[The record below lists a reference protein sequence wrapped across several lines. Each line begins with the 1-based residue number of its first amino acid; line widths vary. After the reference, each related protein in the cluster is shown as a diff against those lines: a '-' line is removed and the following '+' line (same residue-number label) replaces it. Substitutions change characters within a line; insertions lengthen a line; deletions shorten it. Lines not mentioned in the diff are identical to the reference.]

1 MKKVIFDVDGVLL
14 SEERYYDV
22 SALTVWEILYG
33 RTYMGLPSERDDFD
47 ASAVSDGQI
56 AAIRSAVW
64 GRDALLSWLKSRG
77 INSNWDMVHAWLIT
91 CFWLLGEEYR
101 RRTGGDILP
110 LRFETEADFREA
122 GRAVMGLPLPKAEAL
137 LAKWEQA
144 VPEGTQGSDV
154 FIALAGAM
162 AETFGGVPA
171 WAALQS
177 GLWRM
182 HTEAFQAWYL
192 GDDLFIE
199 QNRREPWAGGK
210 RGFLR
215 DEIPLAPAAAIGALF
230 RRLKES
236 GWEIAV
242 ATGRSRQEMT
252 VPFRTLGWYGA
263 FNPLYLA
270 TASDACEA
278 EALTGTPH
286 LDKPHP
292 FLFECALYGRKQENY
307 ADYARGARKPGA
319 GDCVYMVGDSCSDI
333 LGAKA
338 AGLRFIGVLTGLEG
352 KSAAAMFEAAGV
364 PYAERV
370 TEIEPLLKE

>member
-33 RTYMGLPSERDDFD
+33 RKYMGLPSERDDFV
-47 ASAVSDGQI
+47 AETVTDGQI
-56 AAIRSAVW
+56 AAIRSEVW

-101 RRTGGDILP
+101 RRTGDVLP
-110 LRFETEADFREA
+110 LHFARETDFRSA
-122 GRAVMGLPLPKAEAL
+122 GLAVMGLPMPKAAAL
-137 LAKWEQA
+137 LAKWEAA
-144 VPEGTQGSDV
+144 VPEAARGSEV
-154 FIALAGAM
+154 FRVLTGAM
-162 AETFGGVPA
+162 AETFGEEPS
-171 WAALQS
+171 WAPLQS
-177 GLWRM
+177 DLWRM

-192 GDDLFIE
+192 GDDFFIE
-199 QNRREPWAGGK
+199 QNHRVPWAGGK

-215 DEIPLAPAAAIGALF
+215 EEIPLAPAEAIGALF
-230 RRLKES
+230 RRLKEK

-242 ATGRSRQEMT
+242 ATGRSRNEMT

-263 FNPLYLA
+263 FDPLYLA
-270 TASDACEA
+270 TATDAFEA
-278 EALTGTPH
+278 EKATGIAH

-292 FLFECALYGRKQENY
+292 FLYECAMYGRTPAFYE
-307 ADYARGARKPGA
+307 AYARGEKKA
-319 GDCVYMVGDSCSDI
+319 GPEDDVYVVGDSFSDV

-338 AGLRFIGVLTGLEG
+338 AGAKAIGVLTGLEG
-352 KSAAAMFEAAGV
+352 AAAADMFEKAGV
-364 PYAERV
+364 PSAARV
-370 TEIEPLLKE
+370 TEIELLLK

>member
-33 RTYMGLPSERDDFD
+33 RKYMGLPSERDDFV
-47 ASAVSDGQI
+47 AETVTDGQI
-56 AAIRSAVW
+56 AAIRAEVW

-101 RRTGGDILP
+101 RRTGDALP
-110 LRFETEADFREA
+110 LHFRREEDFHSA
-122 GRAVMGLPLPKAEAL
+122 GLAVMGLPLPKAGAILARWEAV
-137 LAKWEQA
+137 
-144 VPEGTQGSDV
+144 VPEAAEGSDV
-154 FIALAGAM
+154 FHVLGDAM
-162 AETFGGVPA
+162 AETFGEAPS
-171 WAALQS
+171 WAPLQS
-177 GLWRM
+177 ELWRM

-199 QNRREPWAGGK
+199 QNHRVPWAGGK

-215 DEIPLAPAAAIGALF
+215 EEIPLAPAEAIGALF
-230 RRLKES
+230 RRLKDS

-242 ATGRSRQEMT
+242 ATGRSRGEMT

-263 FNPLYLA
+263 FDPLYLA
-270 TASDACEA
+270 TATDVFEA
-278 EALTGTPH
+278 EKATGIAH

-292 FLFECALYGRKQENY
+292 FLYECAMYGRTPALYE
-307 ADYARGARKPGA
+307 AYARGEKKA
-319 GDCVYMVGDSCSDI
+319 GPEDDVYVVGDSFSDV
-333 LGAKA
+333 LGARAAGAKA
-338 AGLRFIGVLTGLEG
+338 IGVLTGLEG
-352 KSAAAMFEAAGV
+352 AAAADMFEKAGV
-364 PYAERV
+364 PFAARV
-370 TEIEPLLKE
+370 TEIEPLLK